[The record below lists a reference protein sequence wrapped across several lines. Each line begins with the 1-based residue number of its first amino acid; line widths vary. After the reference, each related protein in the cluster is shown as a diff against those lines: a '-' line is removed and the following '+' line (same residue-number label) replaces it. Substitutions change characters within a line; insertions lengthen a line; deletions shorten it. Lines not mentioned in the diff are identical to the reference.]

1 MTKVLDLHQ
10 ITKIYGQAHTAVK
23 AVDQI
28 DLELNQ
34 SEITLIMG
42 PSGSGKTTLLSIA
55 GGILRPSQGEV
66 VLTNINLTK
75 LSEEELPKIR
85 LAKIGFVFQAFNLI
99 AALTAL
105 ENVQFVAELAGLKS
119 SEAQKK
125 SVEILSGLKLS
136 ERLNNLPADLS
147 GGEKQR
153 VAIARALVND
163 PLLIL
168 ADEPTANLD
177 SKTGHEVMRMFH
189 DIAKNQG
196 KTVLIVSHDNRI
208 RDIAD
213 RILWLED
220 GRFKKLERMVID
232 PVCQMEIE
240 KSQHKFNFKGENFYF
255 CSLGCLSEFR
265 SNPEHYVGTNSGR

>member
-240 KSQHKFNFKGENFYF
+240 KGKFRFSFKDEDYYF

-265 SNPEHYVGTNSGR
+265 SNPEHYVGANSGR

>member
-105 ENVQFVAELAGLKS
+105 AN
-119 SEAQKK
+119 
-125 SVEILSGLKLS
+125 
-136 ERLNNLPADLS
+136 
-147 GGEKQR
+147 
-153 VAIARALVND
+153 ARALVND

-240 KSQHKFNFKGENFYF
+240 KGKFRFSFKDEDYYF

-265 SNPEHYVGTNSGR
+265 SNPEHYVGANSGR